1 MNVSSVGNSHH
12 YAPAAGHRGSSSQP
26 SNSHAA
32 VEATE
37 DPTASS
43 ETEAVS
49 RQHDG
54 PKGVVGLLQ
63 SGHFKGVAA
72 VRLSINFHEQLSGL
86 NRESAHT
93 RVEAA
98 AASLDEQ
105 MAGALEAYPED
116 ASEAQVQLAAEARET
131 FSHAIRTAVEGFRSG
146 DSSQDDALA
155 GMQTAFDDMLTA
167 LEASFVTTDPA
178 TEDSA
183 ADDTAEALIA
193 ATNEAGGGGQAMTG
207 DVVEDAVA
215 GADEYLATLGRVF
228 NSFLEGLQ
236 SDMDA
241 VNAIPEFTAP
251 KGNGAAFDKFM
262 AMYREIVGITS
273 PVDSGTQLAA
283 GIDQKV

>member
-1 MNVSSVGNSHH
+1 MNVSSVGHLHH
-12 YAPAAGHRGSSSQP
+12 YTHAAGHRGNSKP
-26 SNSHAA
+26 ASNHPAA
-32 VEATE
+32 VEAAD
-37 DPTASS
+37 DPKASG
-43 ETEAVS
+43 ETRATS
-49 RQHDG
+49 SDHDVL
-54 PKGVVGLLQ
+54 KGVVGLLQ

-72 VRLSINFHEQLSGL
+72 VRLGINFHEQLSGL
-86 NRESAHT
+86 DRESART

-116 ASEAQVQLAAEARET
+116 ASEAQVQLASEAQET

-146 DSSQDDALA
+146 DSGQDDALA

-167 LEASFVTTDPA
+167 LEASFATTDPA

-183 ADDTAEALIA
+183 ADDTADALIA
-193 ATNEAGGGGQAMTG
+193 ATNEAGGGGQAATG
-207 DVVEDAVA
+207 DVVEDTVA
-215 GADEYLATLGRVF
+215 GTDEYLATLGQVF

-241 VNAIPEFTAP
+241 INAIPEITPP

-262 AMYREIVGITS
+262 AMYREIAGVAS
-273 PVDSGTQLAA
+273 PVDTGTQLAA
-283 GIDQKV
+283 GIDQQV